1 MILILILF
9 YIDIS
14 YGNIINRNINN
25 LKNRFNNLINF
36 INNNNINIDHNKKQ
50 LIYDK
55 YYLQHNHHN
64 DADLNIVIDCYHN
77 NNRYNNNNEQENI
90 NYNMIYVD
98 KDKAK
103 ANNNHH
109 FMKRL
114 NYASLLCRDV
124 YYYTSINQ
132 KLKNNFKNKI
142 LSVDYIN
149 VDNMRVNTIPS
160 SSSTSSSR
168 HSDNIENEI
177 ILSIDQNG
185 YPDCIMKFVIYHNDN
200 SDFDDATKDDRSRG
214 YAGGSSRRST
224 VNEKKFQDCSY
235 DIWIVCRGISDVVF
249 PTFSIHSS
257 IYLSTTY
264 SSIYL
269 STTHSSIYLP
279 TTHPSI
285 HIYIFIFKIIYS
297 TIHPKLIY
305 HAILLR
311 YFKHERRT
319 LGFLLVFYHSQPRKS
334 LYPSTNL
341 Q

>member
-1 MILILILF
+1 MILILILY

-14 YGNIINRNINN
+14 HGNIINRNINN

-36 INNNNINIDHNKKQ
+36 INNNNINIDHYKKQ

-64 DADLNIVIDCYHN
+64 DADLNIIIDCYHN
-77 NNRYNNNNEQENI
+77 NNRYNEQENI
-90 NYNMIYVD
+90 NYNMIYAN

-103 ANNNHH
+103 VNNNHH

-142 LSVDYIN
+142 LSVDCIN
-149 VDNMRVNTIPS
+149 VDNMRVNTIPSSSSSS

-185 YPDCIMKFVIYHNDN
+185 NPDCIMKFVIYHNDN
-200 SDFDDATKDDRSRG
+200 SDFDDTTKDNRSRG

-224 VNEKKFQDCSY
+224 INEKKFHDCSY
-235 DIWIVCRGISDVVF
+235 DIWIVCRGISDVVS
-249 PTFSIHSS
+249 PTLYLIHSS
-257 IYLSTTY
+257 IYLP
-264 SSIYL
+264 
-269 STTHSSIYLP
+269 TTHSSIYLP
-279 TTHPSI
+279 TIHSSIYPFLYLSTHHHLHI
-285 HIYIFIFKIIYS
+285 HIHF
-297 TIHPKLIY
+297 
-305 HAILLR
+305 
-311 YFKHERRT
+311 
-319 LGFLLVFYHSQPRKS
+319 
-334 LYPSTNL
+334 
-341 Q
+341 

>member
-64 DADLNIVIDCYHN
+64 DADLNIIIDCYHN
-77 NNRYNNNNEQENI
+77 NNRYNNNYNNNEQENI
-90 NYNMIYVD
+90 DYNMIYAD

-103 ANNNHH
+103 GNKNYH

-124 YYYTSINQ
+124 YNYTSINQ

-142 LSVDYIN
+142 LSVDCIN

-160 SSSTSSSR
+160 SSSSSSSTTTSSSR

-200 SDFDDATKDDRSRG
+200 SDFDDTTKDNRSGG

-224 VNEKKFQDCSY
+224 INEKKFHDCSY
-235 DIWIVCRGISDVVF
+235 DIWIVCRGISDVVS
-249 PTFSIHSS
+249 PTL
-257 IYLSTTY
+257 YL
-264 SSIYL
+264 I
-269 STTHSSIYLP
+269 HSSIYLP
-279 TTHPSI
+279 TTHSSIYPFLYLSTHHSFLYLSTHHSFLYLYIHHSSIYLHI
-285 HIYIFIFKIIYS
+285 HIHF
-297 TIHPKLIY
+297 
-305 HAILLR
+305 
-311 YFKHERRT
+311 
-319 LGFLLVFYHSQPRKS
+319 
-334 LYPSTNL
+334 
-341 Q
+341 

>member
-9 YIDIS
+9 YVDIS

-64 DADLNIVIDCYHN
+64 DADLNIIIDCYHN
-77 NNRYNNNNEQENI
+77 NNRYNSNNNEHENI
-90 NYNMIYVD
+90 NYNMIYAD
-98 KDKAK
+98 RDKAK
-103 ANNNHH
+103 ADNNYH

-132 KLKNNFKNKI
+132 KLKHNFKNKI

-160 SSSTSSSR
+160 SSSSSSAATSSSR

-224 VNEKKFQDCSY
+224 VNEKKFHDCSY
-235 DIWIVCRGISDVVF
+235 DIWIVCRGISAVVS
-249 PTFSIHSS
+249 PTLYLSIPLS
-257 IYLSTTY
+257 IYPPLIPLSICP
-264 SSIYL
+264 SLI
-269 STTHSSIYLP
+269 
-279 TTHPSI
+279 HPSI
-285 HIYIFIFKIIYS
+285 HI
-297 TIHPKLIY
+297 
-305 HAILLR
+305 
-311 YFKHERRT
+311 
-319 LGFLLVFYHSQPRKS
+319 
-334 LYPSTNL
+334 
-341 Q
+341 

>member
-1 MILILILF
+1 MILIIILC

-64 DADLNIVIDCYHN
+64 HDELNVIIDCYHN
-77 NNRYNNNNEQENI
+77 NNRYNNNNNNNEQDNI
-90 NYNMIYVD
+90 HYNMIYAD
-98 KDKAK
+98 KDKA
-103 ANNNHH
+103 NNNYH
-109 FMKRL
+109 FMERL

-149 VDNMRVNTIPS
+149 VDNMRVNTTP

-168 HSDNIENEI
+168 HIDNIENEI

-200 SDFDDATKDDRSRG
+200 SDLHDATKDDRSRG
-214 YAGGSSRRST
+214 HAGGSSRSST
-224 VNEKKFQDCSY
+224 VNEKKFHDCSY
-235 DIWIVCRGISDVVF
+235 DIWIVCRGISDIVS
-249 PTFSIHSS
+249 PTLYLSILLS
-257 IYLSTTY
+257 IYPSLILL
-264 SSIYL
+264 SIYPPL
-269 STTHSSIYLP
+269 I
-279 TTHPSI
+279 HPSI
-285 HIYIFIFKIIYS
+285 HSFVHPFIHSSTSTYLYS
-297 TIHPKLIY
+297 FIK
-305 HAILLR
+305 
-311 YFKHERRT
+311 
-319 LGFLLVFYHSQPRKS
+319 
-334 LYPSTNL
+334 
-341 Q
+341 